1 MRRISATFL
10 SIFCLFVLTLT
21 GAAQQPALSPPG
33 PSAPAPPTAPGL
45 DAQSAAVLATCKTAL
60 GAGASAQI
68 LDSVIQATVSNP
80 DNSSATPGTVTIKAK
95 GTDMVRWEG
104 TSGGKTY
111 VTIAARGQQK
121 HQVGSGWATDASA
134 NAIHQ
139 RMTHLPALLIG
150 QEMARGDLWGQY
162 VGQETLGGQTVH
174 HVKLARVS
182 TLGSPVDAQLT
193 QNSEI
198 DVFINTQTGLIAK
211 IRFIHHS
218 ETDWRLG
225 TPMEIYYDN
234 YQTVNGM
241 LIPYHQR
248 TIISNSIKTD
258 LNITSAQFNVGL
270 ADTVFQGN

>member
-1 MRRISATFL
+1 M
-10 SIFCLFVLTLT
+10 
-21 GAAQQPALSPPG
+21 
-33 PSAPAPPTAPGL
+33 
-45 DAQSAAVLATCKTAL
+45 
-60 GAGASAQI
+60 
-68 LDSVIQATVSNP
+68 DSVIQATVTNP
-80 DNSSATPGTVTIKAK
+80 DVSGSTPGTVTIKAK
-95 GTDMVRWEG
+95 GTNMVRWEG
-104 TSGGKTY
+104 TSGGGNSY

-121 HQVGSGWATDASA
+121 HQVGSGWASDASS

-139 RMTHLPALLIG
+139 RLTHLPALMIG

-162 VGQETLGGQTVH
+162 VGEETVGGQTVH

-211 IRFIHHS
+211 IAYMHRT
-218 ETDWRLG
+218 ETDWRIG
-225 TPMEIYYDN
+225 IPMEIYYDN

-248 TIISNSIKTD
+248 TVIRNSIKTD
-258 LNITSAQFNVGL
+258 LNITSVQFNVGL
-270 ADTVFQGN
+270 ADSIFQGN